1 MLSLL
6 IKVSI
11 KNIRI
16 PMIAAAAASMRLP
29 PKKIENPLEAS
40 MYPRQELHL
49 ILGSLTDSSCIF
61 PFISLKE
68 GLV

>member
-11 KNIRI
+11 RNISI
-16 PMIAAAAASMRLP
+16 PMIAAATASMRLP
-29 PKKIENPLEAS
+29 PKKIENPLEANI
-40 MYPRQELHL
+40 YPRQELHL
-49 ILGSLTDSSCIF
+49 ILGSLTDSCCILS
-61 PFISLKE
+61 FISLKE